1 LLSGEHQGKRRGR
14 LPHLVAAALALLF
27 ARAQNAMPVAPSV
40 TVLSQSPSVELQF
53 HGLALKSVRADDAQ
67 NAVSLDFDGPIDGR
81 VFDEL
86 QQTLP
91 GWVAMSYAGYD
102 SAIIRA
108 SRPVS
113 FLTRPEGDG
122 FSLRMVPRQ
131 ASSPATA
138 SNAVLRGPIIGA
150 PANASLVLHKP
161 HHGGD
166 PRWPEARLTYLLALA
181 QHPDDLGL
189 RRAYDLAQ
197 KRSTLQVQVSGGWR
211 ENHGGSTIYDGHLSG
226 WAEVEGPVAVTG
238 HLDDAYGHA
247 SSVRQLDG
255 TFARLNKNAMSGG
268 IGVAYDYPNGSR
280 AAGEITYAKPGVGA
294 QLSVDIEDPVEHFA
308 TRGVY
313 REAYTDTTE
322 AIADDAARDYGEID
336 AMGRLYDGLWATGEL
351 RLTRYGVHGDAN
363 VAHTIGFAGGL
374 SYLFPQYEG
383 VTAGAHWTMDGEYT
397 LGVHRYPGPSATTFI
412 PLSIRTREVHDF
424 TGSLSSRVLDDV
436 WLDAYGGYTIDRYGS
451 DGALYGG
458 ALRWSLF
465 PEFDILIGAQHTQ
478 VASRQGVTGPETSAQ
493 LTLTYR

>member
-1 LLSGEHQGKRRGR
+1 MLLFAGRQKKRWGR
-14 LPHLVAAALALLF
+14 LPQLAAAALALLF
-27 ARAQNAMPVAPSV
+27 ARAQSAMPSAPSV
-40 TVLSQSPSVELQF
+40 TVISQSPGAELQV
-53 HGLALKSVRADDAQ
+53 HGLALKSVRADDLQ

-91 GWVAMSYAGYD
+91 GWVSMSYSGYD
-102 SAIIRA
+102 SAFIRA

-122 FSLRMVPRQ
+122 FSLRMVPRE
-131 ASSPATA
+131 ASASATA
-138 SNAVLRGPIIGA
+138 SNAMLRGPIIGA
-150 PANASLVLHKP
+150 SAGAPLVLHPP
-161 HHGGD
+161 HHGD
-166 PRWPEARLTYLLALA
+166 PHWSETRLTYLLGLA
-181 QHPDDLGL
+181 QHPDDLAL
-189 RRAYDLAQ
+189 RRGYDLTQ
-197 KRSTLQVQVSGGWR
+197 KRGAIAMQVSGGWR
-211 ENHGGSTIYDGHLSG
+211 ENHGGSTIYDGHASAS
-226 WAEVEGPVAVTG
+226 AEVAGPVAVTG
-238 HLDDAYGHA
+238 HFDDAYGHA
-247 SSVRQLDG
+247 ASVRRLDG
-255 TFARLNKNAMSGG
+255 TFTGLNKNAMSGG
-268 IGVAYDYPNGSR
+268 LGVAYDYPNGSR
-280 AAGEITYAKPGVGA
+280 AAAEVTYAKPGVGV

-308 TRGVY
+308 TRGIY
-313 REAYTDTTE
+313 REAYTDTAE

-336 AMGRLYDGLWATGEL
+336 ASGRLYDGLWASGEL

-363 VAHTIGFAGGL
+363 VAHTIGFSGGL

-397 LGVHRYPGPSATTFI
+397 LGVHRYAGLPPTPFI
-412 PLSIRTREVHDF
+412 PLAIRTREVHDF

-465 PEFDILIGAQHTQ
+465 PDFDILIVAQHTQ

>member
-1 LLSGEHQGKRRGR
+1 
-14 LPHLVAAALALLF
+14 
-27 ARAQNAMPVAPSV
+27 MPSAPSV
-40 TVLSQSPSVELQF
+40 TVVAQSPDAELQF
-53 HGLALKSVRADDAQ
+53 HGLQLKGVRADDAQ

-91 GWVAMSYAGYD
+91 GWVSMSYSGYD
-102 SAIIRA
+102 SAVIRA
-108 SRPVS
+108 SRPVT

-122 FSLRMVPRQ
+122 FSLRMVPRG
-131 ASSPATA
+131 AAAAPMAT
-138 SNAVLRGPIIGA
+138 NAVLRGPIMGA
-150 PANASLVLHKP
+150 PTNAALTLHPP
-161 HHGGD
+161 HHGD

-189 RRAYDLAQ
+189 RRGYDLAQ
-197 KRSTLQVQVSGGWR
+197 KRSALQVQVSGGWR

-226 WAEVEGPVAVTG
+226 SMEVAGPVAATG
-238 HLDDAYGHA
+238 HFDDAYGHA
-247 SSVRQLDG
+247 SSVRRLDG
-255 TFARLNKNAMSGG
+255 TFSGLNKNAMSGG
-268 IGVAYDYPNGSR
+268 LGVAWNYSNGSR
-280 AAGEITYAKPGVGA
+280 AAAELTYAKPGVGA
-294 QLSVDIEDPVEHFA
+294 QLSVDIEDAVEHFA

-313 REAYTDTTE
+313 REAYTDTAE
-322 AIADDAARDYGEID
+322 AIADDAMRDYGEID
-336 AMGRLYDGLWATGEL
+336 AGGRLLDGLWASGEL

-363 VAHTIGFAGGL
+363 LAHTIGFSGGL
-374 SYLFPQYEG
+374 SYLFPAYEG
-383 VTAGAHWTMDGEYT
+383 VSAALHWTMDGEYT
-397 LGVHRYPGPSATTFI
+397 LGVHRYAGVPPTPFI

-436 WLDAYGGYTIDRYGS
+436 WIDAYGGYTIDRYGS
-451 DGALYGG
+451 DGALFGG

-465 PEFDILIGAQHTQ
+465 PNFDILLGAQHTQ